1 MGLAA
6 SQARFLAITAR
17 KMNCEFQSMQIAQ
30 EKLSVTRDLQKAAQN
45 YQTALDATKLVWDC
59 DEDVYDLSYGVMMT
73 PSVLNDF
80 NPYLVTDTRGRI
92 VLSDNMFLAAV
103 NAGIIDANGD
113 PTGKPMMLGVDSND
127 KIVPYYADIAELG
140 DNKVEN
146 DNSQN
151 AGINDGSRNA
161 FLYQLSQL
169 NQIPGSTYDAILAL
183 GVDGYSRSGIGGPIF
198 DKSRANALNTSMFID
213 FLSNMTYGK
222 YQEGFSQN
230 IFTLSKDSTAS
241 YYIYR
246 SSDSPAGVTPPYKKY
261 DKAISS
267 GDPITKD
274 MNVKMVTYKAGTTA
288 LFDFQYNLSANTT
301 ATCAG
306 QIDSADYA
314 AGASIP
320 AGTLNFQKGNVLPI
334 DVTVAFET
342 DEPACTAQ
350 DKLFALNIVDIFK
363 DAEGNS
369 LLTTDSSK
377 MRYDRCEGKFYVTR
391 NGQSISNPD
400 SLAGLTLGD
409 ILTGK
414 YEICYHPKD
423 DNYSEAKEI
432 FLKIINQ
439 MAKKLGQGSDEFFGL
454 YTDRESGLALDQ
466 ALAFTTML
474 FSNVN
479 TSIGGDLH
487 HAGSLN
493 DTAATVNQVIKS
505 KSKPGDYD
513 GMYSFSLTNMLK
525 SLLTYYAIAL
535 DGFDCGYGV
544 DKSSAKRSDYVTDD
558 LDYFFIIYRE
568 NKMSTQ
574 DMLNA
579 EFYNMLYNQI
589 ATQGACTDEILRD
602 KVNDPAYLQQAIK
615 NGQLFISALS
625 DDGYFYQRPYSIID
639 NHIAEVADED
649 AIARAEVEYNVTK
662 SKLNAK
668 EETLELKMKNL
679 DMEISSLTT
688 EFDTVKNL
696 ISKNVEKVFTMF
708 ST

>member
-30 EKLSVTRDLQKAAQN
+30 EKLSVTRDMQKAAQN

-92 VLSDNMFLAAV
+92 VLSDNMFNAAKE
-103 NAGIIDANGD
+103 AGIIDENGD
-113 PTGKPMMLGVDSND
+113 PSGKPNVGNFPPD
-127 KIVPYYADIAELG
+127 AE
-140 DNKVEN
+140 
-146 DNSQN
+146 
-151 AGINDGSRNA
+151 DGSRNA

-169 NQIPGSTYDAILAL
+169 NQIAGSTYDAILAL
-183 GVDGYSRSGIGGPIF
+183 GVDGYSRSGIGAPIF
-198 DKSRANALNTSMFID
+198 DKSRANALNTSTFID

-241 YYIYR
+241 YNIYR

-267 GDPITKD
+267 GDSITKD

-288 LFDFQYNLSANTT
+288 LFDFDYNLSANTT

-306 QIDSADYA
+306 KIGAQTYA
-314 AGASIP
+314 EGAEIN
-320 AGTLNFQKGNVLPI
+320 AGTLSFKAGNVLPI
-334 DVTVAFET
+334 NVTVAFET

-363 DAEGNS
+363 DGAGHS
-369 LLTTDSSK
+369 LLSTDSNK
-377 MRYDRCEGKFYVTR
+377 IKDKTGKFYVTR
-391 NGQSISNPD
+391 NGQSVSNPD
-400 SLAGLTLGD
+400 SLAGVTLGD

-414 YEICYHPKD
+414 YEICYSSTGTD
-423 DNYSEAKEI
+423 YNATDGAKEI
-432 FLKIINQ
+432 FTSIITQ

-466 ALAFTTML
+466 ALAFTMML
-474 FSNVN
+474 LNTPKEIEAYYGSTLNSN
-479 TSIGGDLH
+479 
-487 HAGSLN
+487 AA
-493 DTAATVNQVIKS
+493 DTNGVIKGQRS
-505 KSKPGDYD
+505 GKTL
-513 GMYSFSLTNMLK
+513 YSFSLTNMLK
-525 SLLTYYAIAL
+525 SFLTYYAIAL
-535 DGFDCGYGV
+535 DGFDCGYSV
-544 DKSSAKRSDYVTDD
+544 DKSSVKRSDYVTDD
-558 LDYFFIIYRE
+558 LDYFFIVHRE
-568 NKMSTQ
+568 NEMSTQ